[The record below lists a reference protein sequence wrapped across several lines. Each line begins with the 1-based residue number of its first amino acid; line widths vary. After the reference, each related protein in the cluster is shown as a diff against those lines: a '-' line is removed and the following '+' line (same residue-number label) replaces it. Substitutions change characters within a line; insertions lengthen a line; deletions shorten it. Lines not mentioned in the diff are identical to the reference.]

1 METQTLISIIIV
13 TYKST
18 GYLKN
23 CVFSVREKLF
33 SFPHEIIIINNDT
46 DKNDFSFLDKKEK
59 IFRMKKNIGFGPA
72 INYGVKQ
79 ATGKYLF
86 FLNPDSIIID
96 DGFQKIIEIFQNNPG
111 IGVVGLKLVNEN
123 NQAEIWNAGEN
134 ITLFS
139 FVKNNLSARPNSN
152 ILSASNL
159 KKVGW
164 VSGAALLIRKDIF
177 EKISG
182 FDENFFMY
190 FEDVDLCLRACK
202 SGFKTVVCP
211 AANVVHFSG
220 QSPLSDK
227 GRKTR
232 YYEAQDYFFRKYYGS
247 AGFYLMRFLRFFY
260 SLALNQ

>member
-23 CVFSVREKLF
+23 CVFSVRKKLF

-164 VSGAALLIRKDIF
+164 VSGAALLIRKDLF

-190 FEDVDLCLRACK
+190 YEDIDLCKRVTQF
-202 SGFKTVVCP
+202 GFDIIFSPQIKIK
-211 AANVVHFSG
+211 HFGGRSFRDKKDQKKYYY
-220 QSPLSDK
+220 QSQ
-227 GRKTR
+227 
-232 YYEAQDYFFRKYYGS
+232 EYFFRKYYGRIVS
-247 AGFYLMRFLRFFY
+247 FFI
-260 SLALNQ
+260 SIFRKITH